1 MSLEEYSEGMSNHN
15 DDAQRIVQEIVKALS
30 VSPETLAKIKE
41 FKISI
46 VPVVV
51 PRFEITIIPEK

>member
-1 MSLEEYSEGMSNHN
+1 MSLEEYSDGMSNHN
-15 DDAQRIVQEIVKALS
+15 CDAQRIVQEIVKALGS
-30 VSPETLAKIKE
+30 SQEVLAKIKE
-41 FKISI
+41 FKVSI

>member
-1 MSLEEYSEGMSNHN
+1 MSLDEYSDGMSNHN

-30 VSPETLAKIKE
+30 VSSETLAKIEE